1 MNRSLSSK
9 MSSTLVPSNGDRE
22 LIFALVEILYS
33 DIKSS
38 RWDNVV
44 DVYEKNFEWVHSA
57 ELIKMLGGTVLHLA
71 VSDGAENIVEK
82 LVTIICK
89 EDEQKKALNIT
100 NKQGNTPLHVAAST
114 GSLRMC
120 ICIAEANRS
129 LGNERNKEGE
139 SPLFLAALLG
149 RTDIFLCLHDICK
162 SELDNSYCRRNGGE
176 TILHCAIKRECW
188 DLAYQILHQELR
200 LATFM
205 DENGISP
212 LHLLADK
219 PSAFKSG
226 CCLGWWSKIIYYCIA
241 VDVPKRRLTKTCTE
255 AEKNL
260 KFIQSLLT
268 MIRVGKKADEENPEG
283 SNVRPKSRHEGSLAE
298 SEEHKHHSFWKYCLA
313 PFMIIIFVGSAI
325 LRILGFGEIKKIKE
339 THMLSDL
346 IMKTVIRS
354 TIHWQYF
361 HRGTNP
367 LLTEDDME
375 DGSISVPPEYIWK
388 DIQPPQLHG
397 ETPIS
402 AKKNNKI
409 KINDKP
415 PISAIKNKKISDETP
430 ILYAAKNGIL
440 EMVEGILDYFPMAI
454 HDETSEGKNIVLL
467 AAEYRQT
474 QVYELFRKRNL
485 RKESMFQK
493 LDKNGNSALHLAATL
508 GEQKTGLIPGAA
520 LQMQWEIKWYEHIKN
535 SMPPGFLHFS
545 NNDGKTPRE
554 IFMDTH
560 KELVVEGGKWL
571 SGTSNACSIVA
582 GLFVTVAFNMST
594 TVPGDVDDNGYPRLE
609 KQLAFNIFAISS
621 YISFYSSLLA
631 VIMFLAILTSGYKE
645 SSFRSTLPMKLLLA
659 LTAFYM
665 SIASTAISFS
675 AAHFFILRERL
686 KSAAFPSYSWAVLLL
701 IFFAIAGFP
710 LYFHL
715 TWAIFKKVPR
725 HHHMITPAGFHIRH

>member
-1 MNRSLSSK
+1 MTSN
-9 MSSTLVPSNGDRE
+9 LVPSNSDRTE
-22 LIFALVEILYS
+22 EDVYRE
-33 DIKSS
+33 IKSGQ
-38 RWDNVV
+38 WDSVV
-44 DVYEKNFEWVHSA
+44 NDYEKNFRWVHSA
-57 ELIKMLGGTVLHLA
+57 GLIKMLGGTALHLA
-71 VSDGAENIVEK
+71 VSDGVENIVEK

-89 EDEQKKALNIT
+89 KDEQKKVLKIK

-114 GSLRMC
+114 GGLRMC
-120 ICIAEANRS
+120 ICIAKANPS

-149 RTDIFLCLHDICK
+149 RTDIFLCLHYICK
-162 SELDNSYCRRNGGE
+162 SKLYDSYYRKNGGE
-176 TILHCAIKRECW
+176 TILHGAIKRECW
-188 DLAYQILHQELR
+188 DLAYQILDQEEQ

-205 DENGISP
+205 DERGTSP

-226 CCLGWWSKIIYYCIA
+226 CRLGWWSSIIYYCIA
-241 VDVPKRRLTKTCTE
+241 VDAPKRIDPRRLIKKCTE
-255 AEKNL
+255 EEKKH

-283 SNVRPKSRHEGSLAE
+283 SNVSPKSRHEDEECNCRSLAE
-298 SEEHKHHSFWKYCLA
+298 SEDHKHYSFWKYCLA
-313 PFMIIIFVGSAI
+313 PFMIVIFVGSAI
-325 LRILGFGEIKKIKE
+325 LRILGFGEIKKIKK
-339 THMLSDL
+339 THMLSDS
-346 IMKTVIRS
+346 IMNTVIGS
-354 TIHWQYF
+354 TIHGQYF

-367 LLTEDDME
+367 LLTEDKDEFMIIEDDME
-375 DGSISVPPEYIWK
+375 D
-388 DIQPPQLHG
+388 
-397 ETPIS
+397 T
-402 AKKNNKI
+402 
-409 KINDKP
+409 
-415 PISAIKNKKISDETP
+415 
-430 ILYAAKNGIL
+430 
-440 EMVEGILDYFPMAI
+440 
-454 HDETSEGKNIVLL
+454 
-467 AAEYRQT
+467 EYRQT
-474 QVYELFRKRNL
+474 QVYELFRKRNF

-493 LDKNGNSALHLAATL
+493 LDKKGNSALHLAATL
-508 GEQKTGLIPGAA
+508 GEQTTGLIPGAA

-535 SMPPGFLHFS
+535 SMPPGFLHLS
-545 NNDGKTPRE
+545 NNDGKTPGE

-560 KELVVEGGKWL
+560 KNLVEEGGKWL
-571 SGTSNACSIVA
+571 SHTSNACSIVA

-659 LTAFYM
+659 LTAFYV

-715 TWAIFKKVPR
+715 TWAIFKKVPH
-725 HHHMITPAGFHIRH
+725 HHHMITPASFHIKH